1 MDRDDFTLLSILIHV
16 PFVTAW
22 IGLVMFDAFAA
33 FTPGLDDAQRPRLII
48 WSQKFTL
55 LALAVILITGVWQT
69 MDNPFVK
76 VDSYHDLTVLRDR
89 TLYGDLLF
97 WKHLCFFMTLV
108 LTLWNRFYLAPR
120 IDSNLVVNA
129 DGMVAAMQT
138 PVASLLKPAVLLNL
152 AAALGTLLLASRM
165 ILELH

>member
-1 MDRDDFTLLSILIHV
+1 MDRADFTLISILIHV
-16 PFVTAW
+16 PFITAW

-33 FTPGLDDAQRPRLII
+33 FAPGLDDAQRPRLIM

-55 LALAVILITGVWQT
+55 LAIVVILVTGVWQT

-76 VDSYHDLTVLRDR
+76 VDSYNDLSVLKER

-97 WKHLCFFMTLV
+97 WKHVFFVGTLG
-108 LTLWNRFYLAPR
+108 LTLLNRFYLAPR
-120 IDSNLVVNA
+120 ANDGLVA
-129 DGMVAAMQT
+129 GSDGTVAIAQA
-138 PVASLLKPAVLLNL
+138 PAASLLKPAVVLNVIL
-152 AAALGTLLLASRM
+152 AMGTLLLASRM